1 VNIHLYLIFLFLEKE
16 KPMRTRDTNKEEI
29 VKQKAIEMLV
39 KLGIEGFGMNRLAKE
54 SGVSVATL
62 YIYYT
67 DKDDLIKKIGI
78 AIGQSFFNEMVKDF
92 SATMPFKEG
101 LRKQWENRER
111 FALKHPLNVACW
123 ELLSHSS
130 YRDYILEEILPD
142 FKIIMEAFFKN
153 AITKK
158 ELVPISIEVFWSV
171 AYGPLYT
178 LLRFENEG
186 KNFGGGPFKLTKKIA
201 DEAFELVIKALTP

>member
-1 VNIHLYLIFLFLEKE
+1 
-16 KPMRTRDTNKEEI
+16 MRTRDTNKEEL

-67 DKDDLIKKIGI
+67 DKEDLIKKIGI
-78 AIGQSFFNEMVKDF
+78 EIGQNFFNEMVKDF
-92 SATMPFKEG
+92 SPTMPFKEG
-101 LRKQWENRER
+101 LRKQWENRAR
-111 FALKHPLNVACW
+111 FALKYPSNVACW

-130 YRDYILEEILPD
+130 YRDYILHESLSD
-142 FKIIMEAFFKN
+142 FKIIMSDFLKN
-153 AITKK
+153 ALDKK
-158 ELVPISIEVFWSV
+158 ELLPISTEVFWCV
-171 AYGPLYT
+171 AYGPLYS

-186 KNFGGGPFKLTKKIA
+186 KNFGGGPFKLTQKTT
-201 DEAFELVIKALTP
+201 DEAFELVLKALTL

>member
-1 VNIHLYLIFLFLEKE
+1 
-16 KPMRTRDTNKEEI
+16 MRTRDTNKEEI

-67 DKDDLIKKIGI
+67 DKEDLIKKIGI
-78 AIGQSFFNEMVKDF
+78 EIGQNFFSEMIKDF
-92 SATMPFKEG
+92 SAVMPFKEG
-101 LRKQWENRER
+101 LRKQWENRAR
-111 FALKHPLNVACW
+111 FAFKYPLNVACW

-130 YRDYILEEILPD
+130 YRDYILEESLSD
-142 FKIIMEAFFKN
+142 FKIIMEDFFKN
-153 AITKK
+153 AIAKK
-158 ELVPISIEVFWSV
+158 ELLPISVEVFWSV
-171 AYGPLYT
+171 AYGPLYS

-186 KNFGGGPFKLTKKIA
+186 KNFGGGPFKLTQKTT

>member
-1 VNIHLYLIFLFLEKE
+1 
-16 KPMRTRDTNKEEI
+16 MRTRDSNKEEI

-54 SGVSVATL
+54 SRVSVATL

-67 DKDDLIKKIGI
+67 DKEDLIKKIGI
-78 AIGQSFFNEMVKDF
+78 EIGQSFFSEMVKDF
-92 SATMPFKEG
+92 SPTMPFKEG
-101 LRKQWENRER
+101 LRKQWENRSR
-111 FALKHPLNVACW
+111 FSLKYPLQVACW

-130 YRDYILEEILPD
+130 YRDYILEESLSD
-142 FKIIMEAFFKN
+142 FKIIMSSFFNN
-153 AITKK
+153 AIAKK
-158 ELVPISIEVFWSV
+158 ELLPISVEVFWSM
-171 AYGPLYT
+171 AYGPLYS

-186 KNFGGGPFKLTKKIA
+186 KNFGGGPFKLTQKMT

>member
-1 VNIHLYLIFLFLEKE
+1 
-16 KPMRTRDTNKEEI
+16 MRTRDTNKEEI

-67 DKDDLIKKIGI
+67 DKEDLKKKVGI
-78 AIGQSFFNEMVKDF
+78 EIGQKNLNEMVKDF
-92 SATMPFKEG
+92 SASMPFKEG
-101 LRKQWENRER
+101 LHKQWENRGR

-130 YRDYILEEILPD
+130 YRGYLLEESLSE
-142 FKIIMEAFFKN
+142 FKIIMGDFFKN
-153 AITKK
+153 AIAKK
-158 ELVPISIEVFWSV
+158 ELLPVSVEVFWSI
-171 AYGPLYT
+171 AYGPLYS

-186 KNFGGGPFKLTKKIA
+186 KNFGGGPFKLTEKIA
-201 DEAFELVIKALTP
+201 DEALELVIKALTP